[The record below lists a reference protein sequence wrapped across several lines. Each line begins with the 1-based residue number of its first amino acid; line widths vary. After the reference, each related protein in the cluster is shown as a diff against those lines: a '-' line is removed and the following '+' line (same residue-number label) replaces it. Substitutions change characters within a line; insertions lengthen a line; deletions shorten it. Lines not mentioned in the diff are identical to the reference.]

1 MKKRLPEGFLAAGIH
16 CGLKKKRKDL
26 ALFFSEK
33 TCKTVAFFTTNAVKA
48 APVILGMEQLGRR
61 DELRAVVVNSGNAN
75 CMTGAGGMDDARKM
89 AARMQDLLDTPED
102 SVLVSSTGIIG
113 KRLDRGTVLAGMK
126 KLVGDLSADGL
137 EDAAEGIVTTDK
149 FTKISVRT
157 FKAGGRSVTITGVAK
172 GAGMIHPDMATTLCY
187 VMTDA
192 AISRPA
198 MRAAFRESTDLTFNS
213 ITVDGDMSTNDTML
227 LMANG
232 AAGNRII
239 NKSGRDYNA
248 FRKNLRM
255 VCSDLARMVVLDG
268 EGASRFVEVRI
279 KNAVSDEEARKA
291 AKSVAG
297 SLLVKCAVLGGDPN
311 WGRIASSIGASR
323 VSCDPAKMVIK
334 LDGKVFF
341 SKGCPVR
348 QVDRKKSGV
357 FKGKDVLIEVSMGMG
372 NGEATVYTCD
382 ISKKYLTLNSFYTT

>member
-1 MKKRLPEGFLAAGIH
+1 MPKGFLAAGIH

-26 ALFFSEK
+26 ALFFSER
-33 TCKTVAFFTTNAVKA
+33 TCKAAAFFTTNAVKA
-48 APVILGMEQLGRR
+48 APVLLGMDQLSRG

-75 CMTGAGGMDDARKM
+75 CMTDPGGMDDARRM
-89 AARMQDLLDTPED
+89 AARMAALLDTSENN
-102 SVLVSSTGIIG
+102 VLVSSTGIIG
-113 KRLDRGTVLAGMK
+113 KRLDRDTVLGGME
-126 KLVGDLSADGL
+126 KLVRALSPDGM
-137 EDAAEGIVTTDK
+137 EAAAEGIVTTDK
-149 FTKISVRT
+149 FTKTSSRT
-157 FKAGGRSVTITGVAK
+157 FRAAGSTITITGVAK

-198 MRAAFRESTDLTFNS
+198 MRTAFRENMDLTFNS

-232 AAGNRII
+232 AAENRMIR
-239 NKSGRDYNA
+239 KTGKDYEI
-248 FRKNLRM
+248 FRKNLLK

-279 KNAVSDEEARKA
+279 KDAVSREEARKA

-311 WGRIASSIGASR
+311 WGRIASSVGASR
-323 VSCDPAKMVIK
+323 VSCDPGKMVIK
-334 LDGKVFF
+334 LDGKTFF
-341 SKGCPVR
+341 RKGCPVR
-348 QVDRKKSGV
+348 QVDRKKSKV
-357 FKGKDVLIEVSMGMG
+357 FKGRNVLIEVSLGMG
-372 NGEATVYTCD
+372 KGQATVYTCD